1 MFSLAREKNWHHWC
15 SVSRR
20 FHIWE
25 LWTKNVKSGADAEKS
40 RLSMTK
46 EIACPR
52 CGFRVRADSDDEL
65 VEHYKQHA
73 KDAHHSEPS
82 REQILAMAK
91 TVQVATA

>member
-1 MFSLAREKNWHHWC
+1 M
-15 SVSRR
+15 
-20 FHIWE
+20 
-25 LWTKNVKSGADAEKS
+25 
-40 RLSMTK
+40 
-46 EIACPR
+46 

-73 KDAHHSEPS
+73 KTAHHNEPS